1 MLAAQGDLQRLL
13 RYRHRPTR
21 ALPANPI
28 HNAFCS
34 AFFGQPIRVECM
46 YAHTSARTHPA
57 SPDHPITQS
66 RQVHLVCGTR
76 VVCVATSLVTITAPD
91 SERLFLDAQ
100 FPIGQTFRELRRS
113 PRFHLR
119 CVETPTVR
127 GKRELRRTYTLET
140 EGFQTEILE
149 VFPDREMFVRG
160 EDWLREDPDVEGTCA
175 SVADGARVDWR
186 GAVQMGRVVH

>member
-1 MLAAQGDLQRLL
+1 M
-13 RYRHRPTR
+13 
-21 ALPANPI
+21 
-28 HNAFCS
+28 
-34 AFFGQPIRVECM
+34 
-46 YAHTSARTHPA
+46 
-57 SPDHPITQS
+57 
-66 RQVHLVCGTR
+66 
-76 VVCVATSLVTITAPD
+76 
-91 SERLFLDAQ
+91 
-100 FPIGQTFRELRRS
+100 
-113 PRFHLR
+113 
-119 CVETPTVR
+119 R